1 LVLATQKLGGITGR
15 GTMAVRVEPAP
26 AARILSRGRYSSWLT
41 TVDHKRIGILYILTS
56 LIFFV
61 VGGIIALLMRSQLAR
76 PNEHVFTRDHYDQLF
91 TMHGTTMIFLVVVPV
106 FAGLANFLVPL
117 MIGARDMAFPR
128 LNALSYWFFLL
139 GGIVLYAS
147 WFSGGGAAR
156 AGWYSYPP
164 LSEHA
169 FEPGRGQDL
178 WILAIHLTAISSI
191 LGAINFIVTIH
202 NMRARGMGWMR
213 LPLFVW
219 SIEVYSI
226 LILIALTELA
236 GALTLLLLD
245 RNAGTHFFLP
255 SEGGSA
261 VLYQHMFWFFGH
273 PEVYIMVLPAFGILS
288 EVIPVFSRKPIFGY
302 KAIAFST
309 VAIGFY
315 SMLVW
320 AHHMFSVGLPNALNI
335 FFMLSSVTIAVP
347 TGIKIFNWIATTWR
361 GNVILDTAMLFAL
374 GAVGVFTIGGLSGI
388 FLAAFP
394 FDWQVTDTYFVV
406 AHMHY
411 VLFGG
416 SAFALFAAFYY
427 WWPKIFGRFLDE
439 RLGKINFWLYFV
451 GINLTFFPQHFLGLL
466 GMPRRIWTYNHHG
479 WWAAWNL
486 VSTIGAFVMALGTLA
501 FLINVIRT
509 ARVGRRAGHDPWVA
523 DTLEWYTSSP
533 PPPYNFDK
541 IPYVTS
547 ARPLRDLRRR
557 LQEGAARA

>member
-1 LVLATQKLGGITGR
+1 
-15 GTMAVRVEPAP
+15 MAVRVTPAP
-26 AARILSRGRYSSWLT
+26 AATVVSRGRYSSWLA

-56 LIFFV
+56 LLFFV
-61 VGGIIALLMRSQLAR
+61 AGGIIALLMRSQLAR
-76 PNEHVFTRDHYDQLF
+76 PNEHIFTRNRYDELF

-106 FAGLANFLVPL
+106 FAGLANYLVPL

-147 WFSGGGAAR
+147 WFSAGGAAR

-169 FEPGRGQDL
+169 FEPGKGQDL
-178 WILAIHLTAISSI
+178 WILAIHLTSISSI

-202 NMRARGMGWMR
+202 NMRAPGMSWMR
-213 LPLFVW
+213 MPLFVW
-219 SIEVYSI
+219 SIYVYAI

-309 VAIGFY
+309 IAIGFY

-320 AHHMFSVGLPNALNI
+320 AHHMFSVGMPTALNI
-335 FFMLSSVTIAVP
+335 FFMLSSMTIAVP
-347 TGIKIFNWIATTWR
+347 TGIKILNWIATTWR
-361 GNVILDTAMLFAL
+361 GNVILDTPMLFAL
-374 GAVGVFTIGGLSGI
+374 GAVGVFTIGGLSGVM
-388 FLAAFP
+388 LAAFP

-427 WWPKIFGRFLDE
+427 WWPKMFGRFLDE
-439 RLGKINFWLYFV
+439 RLGKINFWLYFI

-466 GMPRRIWTYNHHG
+466 GMPRRVWTYNHHG

-486 VSTIGAFVMALGTLA
+486 VSTIGAFVMALATLVFVINA
-501 FLINVIRT
+501 FKTTRS
-509 ARVGRRAGHDPWVA
+509 GRRAGNDPWKA

-533 PPPYNFDK
+533 PPAYNFDK
-541 IPYVTS
+541 VPYVTS

-557 LQEGAARA
+557 IQEEDLVHA

>member
-1 LVLATQKLGGITGR
+1 
-15 GTMAVRVEPAP
+15 MAVRAAPSPASTVV
-26 AARILSRGRYSSWLT
+26 SRGRYSSWLA

-56 LIFFV
+56 LLFFV
-61 VGGIIALLMRSQLAR
+61 AGGIIALLMRSQLAR
-76 PNEHVFTRDHYDQLF
+76 PNEHIFTRNHYDELF

-106 FAGLANFLVPL
+106 FAGLGNFLVPL

-147 WFSGGGAAR
+147 WFSAGGAAR

-164 LSEHA
+164 LSELA
-169 FEPGRGQDL
+169 FEPGKGQDL
-178 WILAIHLTAISSI
+178 WILAIHLTSISSI

-202 NMRARGMGWMR
+202 NMRAPGMSWMR
-213 LPLFVW
+213 MPLFVW
-219 SIEVYSI
+219 SIYVYAI

-245 RNAGTHFFLP
+245 RNVGTHFFLP
-255 SEGGSA
+255 SKGGSA

-309 VAIGFY
+309 IAIGFY

-320 AHHMFSVGLPNALNI
+320 AHHMFSVGMPTALNI
-335 FFMLSSVTIAVP
+335 FFMLSSMTIAVP
-347 TGIKIFNWIATTWR
+347 TGIKILNWIATTWR
-361 GNVILDTAMLFAL
+361 GNVILDTPMLFAL
-374 GAVGVFTIGGLSGI
+374 GAVGIFTIGGLSGVM
-388 FLAAFP
+388 LAAFP

-427 WWPKIFGRFLDE
+427 WWPKMFGRFLDD
-439 RLGKINFWLYFV
+439 RLGKINFWLYFI

-486 VSTIGAFVMALGTLA
+486 VSTIGAFVMALATLV
-501 FLINVIRT
+501 FIINAVKTTRS
-509 ARVGRRAGHDPWVA
+509 GRRAGNDPWTA

-533 PPPYNFDK
+533 PPAYNFDK
-541 IPYVTS
+541 VPYVTS

-557 LQEGAARA
+557 IQEEDLVHA

>member
-1 LVLATQKLGGITGR
+1 
-15 GTMAVRVEPAP
+15 MAVRVAPSPASTVV
-26 AARILSRGRYSSWLT
+26 SRGRYSSWLA

-56 LIFFV
+56 LLFFV
-61 VGGIIALLMRSQLAR
+61 AGGIIALLMRSQLAR
-76 PNEHVFTRDHYDQLF
+76 PNEHIFTRNHYDELF

-106 FAGLANFLVPL
+106 FAGLGNFLVPL

-147 WFSGGGAAR
+147 WFSAGGAAR

-164 LSEHA
+164 LSELA
-169 FEPGRGQDL
+169 FEPGKGQDL
-178 WILAIHLTAISSI
+178 WILAIHLTSISSI

-202 NMRARGMGWMR
+202 NMRAPGMSWMR
-213 LPLFVW
+213 MPLFVW
-219 SIEVYSI
+219 SIYVYAI

-245 RNAGTHFFLP
+245 RNVGTHFFLP
-255 SEGGSA
+255 SKGGSA

-302 KAIAFST
+302 KAITFST
-309 VAIGFY
+309 IAIGFY

-320 AHHMFSVGLPNALNI
+320 AHHMFSVGMPTALNI
-335 FFMLSSVTIAVP
+335 FFMLSSMTIAVP
-347 TGIKIFNWIATTWR
+347 TGIKILNWIATTWR
-361 GNVILDTAMLFAL
+361 GNVILDTPMLFAL
-374 GAVGVFTIGGLSGI
+374 GAVGVFTIGGLSGVM
-388 FLAAFP
+388 LAAFP

-427 WWPKIFGRFLDE
+427 WWPKMFGRFLDD
-439 RLGKINFWLYFV
+439 RLGKINFWLYFI

-486 VSTIGAFVMALGTLA
+486 VSTIGAFVMALATLV
-501 FLINVIRT
+501 FIINAVKTTRS
-509 ARVGRRAGHDPWVA
+509 GRRAGNDPWTA

-533 PPPYNFDK
+533 PPAYNFDK
-541 IPYVTS
+541 VPYVTS

-557 LQEGAARA
+557 IKEEDLVHA

>member
-1 LVLATQKLGGITGR
+1 
-15 GTMAVRVEPAP
+15 MAVDVAPAP
-26 AARILSRGRYSSWLT
+26 DPAAAIVSRGRFSSWLT

-56 LIFFV
+56 LAFFV
-61 VGGIIALLMRSQLAR
+61 AGGIIALLMRSQLAR
-76 PNEHVFTRDHYDQLF
+76 PNEHIFTRDTYDQMF

-128 LNALSYWFFLL
+128 LNALSYWLFLL

-164 LSEHA
+164 LSERA
-169 FEPGRGQDL
+169 FEPGKGQDL
-178 WILAIHLTAISSI
+178 WILAIHLTTIASI

-202 NMRARGMGWMR
+202 NMRAPGMSWMR

-219 SIEVYSI
+219 SIYVYSI

-245 RNAGTHFFLP
+245 RKAGTHFFLP
-255 SEGGSA
+255 SKGGSA

-309 VAIGFY
+309 VAIGFF

-320 AHHMFSVGLPNALNI
+320 AHHMFSVGLPNSLNV
-335 FFMLSSVTIAVP
+335 FFMLSSMAIAVP

-374 GAVGVFTIGGLSGI
+374 GAVAVFTIGGLSGI

-427 WWPKIFGRFLDE
+427 WWPKMFGRFLDE

-466 GMPRRIWTYNHHG
+466 GMPRRVWTYNHHG

-486 VSTIGAFVMALGTLA
+486 VSTIGAFVMAFGTLF
-501 FLINVIRT
+501 FLINVVRT

-533 PPPYNFDK
+533 PPEYNFDK
-541 IPYVTS
+541 VPYVTS

-557 LQEGAARA
+557 LQEEAVRA

>member
-1 LVLATQKLGGITGR
+1 
-15 GTMAVRVEPAP
+15 MAVRVSPAP
-26 AARILSRGRYSSWLT
+26 ASTVVSRGRYSSWLA

-56 LIFFV
+56 LVFFV
-61 VGGIIALLMRSQLAR
+61 AGGIIALLMRSQLAR
-76 PNEHVFTRDHYDQLF
+76 PNEHIFTRNKYDELF

-106 FAGLANFLVPL
+106 FAGLANYLVPL

-147 WFSGGGAAR
+147 WFSAGGAAR

-169 FEPGRGQDL
+169 FEPGKGQDL
-178 WILAIHLTAISSI
+178 WILAIHLTSISSI

-202 NMRARGMGWMR
+202 NMRAPGMSWMR
-213 LPLFVW
+213 MPLFVW
-219 SIEVYSI
+219 SIYVYAI

-245 RNAGTHFFLP
+245 RNVGTHFFIP

-261 VLYQHMFWFFGH
+261 LLYQHMFWFFGH

-309 VAIGFY
+309 IAIGFY

-320 AHHMFSVGLPNALNI
+320 AHHMFSVGLPTALNI
-335 FFMLSSVTIAVP
+335 FFMLSSMTIAVP

-388 FLAAFP
+388 FLASFP

-427 WWPKIFGRFLDE
+427 WWPKMFGRFLDE
-439 RLGKINFWLYFV
+439 RLGKINFWLYFI

-466 GMPRRIWTYNHHG
+466 GMPRRVWTYNHHG

-486 VSTIGAFVMALGTLA
+486 VSTIGAFVMALATLV
-501 FLINVIRT
+501 FIINAVRT
-509 ARVGRRAGHDPWVA
+509 ARVGRRAGNDPWMA

-533 PPPYNFDK
+533 PPPQNFDK
-541 IPYVTS
+541 VPYVTS

-557 LQEGAARA
+557 L